1 MSAVTLPPAAWAGL
15 AALLL
20 VILLS
25 QVYLIILIARQG
37 KPGSRRKSRSRTDS
51 HDTDPGH
58 IHVTETSQKLLSDL
72 KEALG
77 PQQSRLE
84 DNISL
89 LRDKADQLQELINRA
104 LARDNTDRQQTERC
118 LPDYRENL
126 ARYLRQNHP
135 DREQDTL
142 DLIQSAAACRGDA
155 FKLKDLVISIAI
167 NTAYAQMSDARKR
180 DFCQLASDFLARD
193 GLMFYTPRPGEEF
206 NVETM
211 EKQKQFSQSTKVS
224 SVIYFGVSHNG
235 RALVKAVVNVG

>member
-15 AALLL
+15 AAVLLG
-20 VILLS
+20 ILLS
-25 QVYLIILIARQG
+25 QVYLIILIAKQG
-37 KPGSRRKSRSRTDS
+37 KPGSRRIAGRRTDPQG
-51 HDTDPGH
+51 TDPGH
-58 IHVTETSQKLLSDL
+58 TYFTEASQKLLSDL
-72 KEALG
+72 KEALDR
-77 PQQSRLE
+77 QQSRHE

-89 LRDKADQLQELINRA
+89 LRDKADQLQELISRA
-104 LARDNTDRQQTERC
+104 LAQDNTDRQQTERG

-126 ARYLRQNHP
+126 VHYLRQNHP

-167 NTAYAQMSDARKR
+167 NTAYSQMSDTRKR

-193 GLMFYTPRPGEEF
+193 GLMFYAPRPGEEF

-211 EKQKQFSQSTKVS
+211 EKQKQFSQSNKVS
-224 SVIYFGVSHNG
+224 SVIYFGISHNG